1 MRSPCGRFHLLPSI
15 TGLRSTKLDS
25 ILSLHNLL
33 YNYPSDILIFICSDK
48 LHYVNFGV
56 FYQDGVR
63 CRNIKVLRGIWAV
76 LRTCARNSPLR
87 GRFWVLSGGFGG
99 AAVGRYAPI

>member
-48 LHYVNFGV
+48 LQYVNFGV
-56 FYQDGVR
+56 FYQNVVR
-63 CRNIKVLRGIWAV
+63 CCYIKVLRVIFAV
-76 LRTCARNSPLR
+76 FQACAGNSPPA
-87 GRFWVLSGGFGG
+87 GRFWAISSGFGG
-99 AAVGRYAPI
+99 V